1 MRFFSR
7 KAEKGT
13 PFHTGRGRLFERGY
27 MKNKKNS
34 PVAVVIFLIV
44 MVAIV
49 AGVLLVN
56 DARQPSTDYVDG
68 ARYFSIE
75 DSSEA
80 AIIVNGSMTG
90 TKGLVEDGRIF
101 LPVETVRSTVNPS
114 FYWSEKEEGVL
125 ITSPLEIKTCEFGG
139 DGTADALLVDGEAF
153 VSLDLVREWSD
164 CKADVY
170 EDPARVVITTVAEMA
185 GVYALEDAVV
195 REDADVRT
203 DILKDV
209 AGGETLIL
217 GDTEDVPNGWVRV
230 TTADGFTGF
239 ISQEQVSSSFSFDVT
254 LDKNAGDYTHLL
266 SEEKI
271 GLVFHQTTSQAANDA
286 LAGLMEKAQGVNVVA
301 PTWFYLE
308 SAEGEMSSLA
318 SESYVTTAHAL
329 GLQVWAVA
337 NDFDGAVNGTTS
349 TLEALSTRARREKII
364 GRLLDEVTLVGADGI
379 NLDFENVSEECA
391 PSYLEFIREL
401 SAECRTRS
409 LVLSVDDYVPTYT
422 RYLDRAEQ
430 ARVADYI
437 ICMCY
442 DEHHSGDTEA
452 GSVAS
457 LPFVQKG
464 IEETLKEVPSNQLIE
479 AVPFFTRIWDGS
491 GASLTSKAM
500 GMWEAEN
507 YLEENGMTRNWDNEA
522 GQYYSELLTGDSY
535 IQVWLEDAKSLALK
549 LALIREKEL
558 AGAAAWKLGLET
570 GEVWPVLADALS
582 LKS

>member
-1 MRFFSR
+1 
-7 KAEKGT
+7 
-13 PFHTGRGRLFERGY
+13 

-34 PVAVVIFLIV
+34 PVAGIIFLVV

-49 AGVLLVN
+49 GGVMFVS
-56 DARQPSTDYVDG
+56 DAWKPSTDYVDG
-68 ARYFSIE
+68 AQYFHIE
-75 DSSEA
+75 GSGEA
-80 AIIVNGSMTG
+80 AVIVNGRLTG
-90 TKGLVEDGRIF
+90 QKGRVVDGRIF
-101 LPVETVRSTVNPS
+101 LPVETVRNDINPS

-125 ITSPLEIKTCEFGG
+125 VTSPLDIVNCVFGQ
-139 DGTADALLVDGEAF
+139 DGSSDALLIDGAAY
-153 VSLDLVREWSD
+153 VSLDLVRTWSD
-164 CKADVY
+164 CRADVY
-170 EDPARVVITTVAEMA
+170 EAPARVVIATVPEMT

-195 REDADVRT
+195 REDADIRA

-217 GDTEDVPNGWVRV
+217 GDNGDVPRGWTMV
-230 TTADGFTGF
+230 TTADGYTGF
-239 ISQEQVSSSFSFDVT
+239 ISAKQVSSSFAFDVA
-254 LDKNAGDYTHLL
+254 LDKRAGDYTHLL

-308 SAEGEMSSLA
+308 SADGEMSSLA
-318 SESYVTTAHAL
+318 SQSYVKTAHAL
-329 GLQVWAVA
+329 GLKVWAVA

-364 GRLLDEVTLVGADGI
+364 GRILDEVTAVGADGV

-391 PSYLEFIREL
+391 PCYLEFIREL
-401 SAECRTRS
+401 SAECRAKA

-422 RYLDRAEQ
+422 RYLNRAEQ

-442 DEHHSGDTEA
+442 DEHHAGDTEA

-457 LPFVQKG
+457 LPFVEKG
-464 IEETLKEVPSNQLIE
+464 ISDTLKEVPSGQVIE
-479 AVPFFTRIWDGS
+479 AIPFFTRIWDGS

-500 GMWEAEN
+500 GMWEAES
-507 YLEENGMTRNWDNEA
+507 YLEERGMTRNWDNEA
-522 GQYYSELLTGDSY
+522 GQYYSELITGDSY

-570 GEVWPVLADALS
+570 GDVWPVLADALRS
-582 LKS
+582 QT